1 MIYDPDYSP
10 DQVAVTPDGK
20 KVYVTDEGSYDVSG
34 NVSVIYTATNQ
45 VIATVTVGDNPIA
58 IVTATLGS

>member
-1 MIYDPDYSP
+1 MIYDPNYSP

-34 NVSVIYTATNQ
+34 NVSVIHSHKSGYSHSDCR
-45 VIATVTVGDNPIA
+45 G
-58 IVTATLGS
+58 